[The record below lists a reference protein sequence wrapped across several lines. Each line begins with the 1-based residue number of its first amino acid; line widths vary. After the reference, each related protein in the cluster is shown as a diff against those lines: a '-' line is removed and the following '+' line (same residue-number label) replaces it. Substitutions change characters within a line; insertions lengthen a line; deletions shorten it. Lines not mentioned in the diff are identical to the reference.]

1 MSVAKESA
9 VGFFV
14 VIGLICVAYLTIKLG
29 KMEIIGDNGYTLNAQ
44 FTSVSGLRSGAEV
57 EIAGVKVGRV
67 ASISLDKEQPF
78 ANVTLRINQG
88 IDVYDDAIAAIKTSG
103 LIGDKYID
111 LSPGGGGDKLEN
123 DGMIT
128 ETQPDVDL
136 IALISKYVFG
146 GVNK

>member
-1 MSVAKESA
+1 MSAAKESA
-9 VGFFV
+9 VGLFV

-29 KMEIIGDNGYTLNAQ
+29 KMEVMGDNVYTLNAQ

-57 EIAGVKVGRV
+57 EIAGVKIGRV
-67 ASISLDKEQPF
+67 GSISLDTEQSV
-78 ANVTLRINQG
+78 ANVTLRINKG
-88 IDVYDDAIAAIKTSG
+88 VAIFDDAIASIKTSG

-123 DGMIT
+123 GGVIT
-128 ETQPDVDL
+128 DTQPDVDL

-146 GVNK
+146 GVK